1 VAAVTRTPP
10 HRRTGLLLV
19 ALALLAIAWLANP
32 SRSGPPLYDGVAF
45 PDEPYRY
52 VAAPPGAPATG
63 PPGAAAADVRIVNGK
78 SQLTFVG
85 SNEQGPQVQFV
96 VDEGEITAPPGATV
110 VHLRAAPLAPSDQ
123 PPDATIWGNVYR
135 LTATSDTGP
144 AQIHPAPLTTTAII
158 LRAPVGPTPQ
168 PVMEYTDGTGWRQL
182 QLTSIGNDIYS
193 AVIAGVGDY
202 ALATLPGQ
210 PQPVP
215 GTGTTAG
222 GLAGIDLWILIPGIA
237 LAVLIAAIAA
247 IRWTRSVTRRTAA
260 DMIDTE
266 ALLTFGRMVAA
277 TTTTMDLPA
286 GQQADLQTRADQ
298 LCQAASAPVPDPL
311 RAHRLAEDLL
321 TTLRA
326 APPSLPGQAAVAKGE
341 QVLRLRRG

>member
-1 VAAVTRTPP
+1 MTTRPRAGTA
-10 HRRTGLLLV
+10 RLLLV
-19 ALALLAIAWLANP
+19 ALALLAAAWLANP

-52 VAAPPGAPATG
+52 VVAPPGAPATG
-63 PPGAAAADVRIVNGK
+63 PPGAAAADIPILRGK
-78 SQLTFVG
+78 SQTAFVG

-96 VDEGEITAPPGATV
+96 INEGEITAPPGATV
-110 VHLRAAPLAPSDQ
+110 VHLRAAPLAPTDQ
-123 PPDATIWGNVYR
+123 PPDARIWGNVYR

-144 AQIHPAPLTTTAII
+144 AQIHAAALSTTAII
-158 LRAPVGPTPQ
+158 LRAPVGPTPV

-182 QLTSIGNDIYS
+182 QLTTIGNDIYS
-193 AVIAGVGDY
+193 AVIAGGGDY

-215 GTGTTAG
+215 GANTTSG

-237 LAVLIAAIAA
+237 LAVLLAGIAV
-247 IRWTRSVTRRTAA
+247 IRWTRSVTRGVAA

-277 TTTTMDLPA
+277 AAATMDLPA
-286 GQQADLQTRADQ
+286 DQQADLRSRADQ
-298 LCQAASAPVPDPL
+298 LCQAATDPVRDPL

-326 APPSLPGQAAVAKGE
+326 APPSLPSQAAVAKGE
-341 QVLRLRRG
+341 QALRLGRG